1 MSAQGGTLKAPI
13 HVPVRSVIAAAIAT
27 VLALGIGFGVR
38 ELVQEPAR
46 TGGAVVELDWGSH
59 VGHPQFHDRD
69 GSAGTAPD
77 DRFGGRFRS
86 HQQL

>member
-1 MSAQGGTLKAPI
+1 MSAQGGTLRA
-13 HVPVRSVIAAAIAT
+13 PVRVPIRPVIATIIAT

-46 TGGAVVELDWGSH
+46 TGGAVAELDWGSQ
-59 VGHPQFHDRD
+59 VGHPQVRDRD
-69 GSAGTAPD
+69 GSGAAVQT
-77 DRFGGRFRS
+77 DRFGGGFRS

>member
-1 MSAQGGTLKAPI
+1 MSAQGGTLRAPVQAPI
-13 HVPVRSVIAAAIAT
+13 RPVIAAIIAT

-46 TGGAVVELDWGSH
+46 TGGSVAEFDWGSQ
-59 VGHPQFHDRD
+59 VGHPQVRDRD
-69 GSAGTAPD
+69 GSGGSPLN
-77 DRFGGRFRS
+77 DRFGGGFRS

>member
-1 MSAQGGTLKAPI
+1 MSAQGGTLRA
-13 HVPVRSVIAAAIAT
+13 PVRVPIRPVITTIIAT

-46 TGGAVVELDWGSH
+46 TGGAVVELDWGSQ
-59 VGHPQFHDRD
+59 VGHPQVRDRD
-69 GSAGTAPD
+69 GSGVAIQT
-77 DRFGGRFRS
+77 DRFGGGFRS